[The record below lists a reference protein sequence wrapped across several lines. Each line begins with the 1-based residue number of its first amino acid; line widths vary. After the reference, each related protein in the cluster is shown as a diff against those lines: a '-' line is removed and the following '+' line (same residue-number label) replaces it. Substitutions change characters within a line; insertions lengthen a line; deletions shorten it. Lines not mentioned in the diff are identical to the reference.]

1 MGLQVGILGL
11 GIEARTFLA
20 DVGEVAVAEDL
31 GIGIVDFQRSEQ
43 GIEGGLLFEGTSV
56 LGTSLGVESS
66 LVADADAVLVVVA
79 GMGAREVLMTG
90 LVELSVPG
98 DVIVVACEAE
108 TGIVA
113 GNEGGDRERTVLAG
127 RGTMDD
133 D

>member
-1 MGLQVGILGL
+1 M
-11 GIEARTFLA
+11 
-20 DVGEVAVAEDL
+20 AEDL
-31 GIGIVDFQRSEQ
+31 GIGIVDFQGPEQ
-43 GIEGGLLFEGTSV
+43 GIEGGLLFEGTGV

-79 GMGAREVLMTG
+79 GMGTGEVLMTG

-98 DVIVVACEAE
+98 DVIVVAGETEAC
-108 TGIVA
+108 IVT
-113 GNEGGDRERTVLAG
+113 GNEGCDRERTVLAG